1 MINTSLEKERLHEL
15 EHKYG
20 VAALKLETA
29 KENGK
34 AIAITLL
41 EGVMQ
46 RTRTEY
52 LGVKQKLETL
62 EKANDLIAEL
72 HDAYAN
78 LMEME
83 RSYYVNLF
91 TDRQNEHYME
101 GLAMSMSHTNEVI
114 GNIKKELE
122 DLVGEHYD
130 ILFE

>member
-1 MINTSLEKERLHEL
+1 MIDTTMEKEKKHEL

-20 VAALKLETA
+20 VAALKLA
-29 KENGK
+29 KAKDEGK

-52 LGVKQKLETL
+52 LGVKLKLETL

-83 RSYYVNLF
+83 CNYFVKMF
-91 TDRQNEHYME
+91 EDKQNENYLEIME
-101 GLAMSMSHTNEVI
+101 TSITHTMEVI
-114 GNIKKELE
+114 LIIRKELE
-122 DLVGEHYD
+122 DLMGEQYNV
-130 ILFE
+130 LFE